1 MYDDPDMSDAN
12 DDYAYYPPPQDAGS
26 VGYDEM
32 MCRVFEGKFVTV
44 IDIPDQGAVYWHAF
58 DVLPGAKL
66 VNATGK
72 VRARVAAECMAA
84 LGSRVHA
91 ALSQD

>member
-12 DDYAYYPPPQDAGS
+12 DDYAYYPPPQEDGV

-32 MCRVFEGKFVTV
+32 MCAVFEGKFVAV
-44 IDIPDQGAVYWHAF
+44 IDIPDRGAVYWHAF
-58 DVLPGAKL
+58 DVLPGAQL
-66 VNATGK
+66 VEAPGNQ
-72 VRARVAAECMAA
+72 RAQIAAQVMAA

-91 ALSQD
+91 ALSED

>member
-1 MYDDPDMSDAN
+1 MYDDPNMSEAN
-12 DDYAYYPPPQDAGS
+12 DDYAYYPPPTEQGP

-32 MCRVFEGKFVTV
+32 MCRVFEGKWVAV
-44 IDIPDQGAVYWHAF
+44 IDIPGRDAVYWHAF
-58 DVLPGAKL
+58 DVNENAQL

-72 VRARVAAECMAA
+72 KRTAVAAECMAA

-91 ALSQD
+91 SLPGN